1 MRSARATPAPPIVMV
16 GYSARLALSTTLTGL
31 VFSGLAKLPIW
42 NLSLA
47 VMVPFLLW
55 SLVRLVWVR
64 RTWLDPVERARVVM
78 TVAA

>member
-1 MRSARATPAPPIVMV
+1 MV

-31 VFSGLAKLPIW
+31 VFSGLARLPIW

-47 VMVPFLLW
+47 VAVPFLIW
-55 SLVRLVWVR
+55 STVRLLWVR
-64 RTWLDPVERARVVM
+64 QAWVDPVERARVTM